1 MADVLMLVSDLRLL
15 RTPAT
20 LAELIRFEEP
30 LISRV
35 KSLVKASVAPV
46 REFAPV
52 RIFPRLMR
60 VVMLSRSIPP
70 VDLKML

>member
-30 LISRV
+30 LIRPEV

-60 VVMLSRSIPP
+60 VVMLFSRFRRSI
-70 VDLKML
+70 